1 MEPLR
6 DYEYKKIWIDENGP
20 IPKDDDGRSYEIH
33 HIDGDH
39 TNNDLSN
46 LECITIKEHYEK
58 HYSRGDCGA
67 CRQIAWRMGT
77 TSEELSRLTK
87 LQWAS
92 RSDEEKNAISKKI
105 SETLKNK
112 GANPY
117 SEKTHSSESIA
128 KANKARKRN
137 WQKYQYKWYHNPKME
152 VVARFKNTDII
163 PKGFVPGR
171 GKRTFKGWQR

>member
-1 MEPLR
+1 MDEMR
-6 DYEYKKIWIDENGP
+6 NYDYIKIWIEANGSIPKDENG
-20 IPKDDDGRSYEIH
+20 KSYEIH

-39 TNNDLSN
+39 INNDLSN
-46 LECITIKEHYEK
+46 LECITIKDHYEK
-58 HYSRGDCGA
+58 HYINGDYGA

-92 RSDEEKNAISKKI
+92 RSEEEKKSITSKISK
-105 SETLKNK
+105 TLKNK

-117 SEKTHSSESIA
+117 SEKTHSPESIA
-128 KANKARKRN
+128 KANINRKKN
-137 WQKYQYKWYHNPKME
+137 WKVYQYKWYHNPVME

-163 PKGFVPGR
+163 PEGFIIGR
-171 GKRTFKGWQR
+171 GKRTYKGWQR